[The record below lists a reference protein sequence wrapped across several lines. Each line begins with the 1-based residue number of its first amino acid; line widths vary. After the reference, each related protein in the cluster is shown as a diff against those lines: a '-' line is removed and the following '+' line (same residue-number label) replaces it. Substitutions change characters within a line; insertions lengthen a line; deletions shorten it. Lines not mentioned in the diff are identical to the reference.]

1 MSFGRDGRDGGD
13 VRGDR
18 ASGERGAQR
27 PKQKRP
33 PNVTR
38 AGLEASALRY
48 LERFDCSSERL
59 RKVLSE
65 RVAKAARAGVEGA
78 ASAPAIID
86 EILQRYRENGL
97 LNDERF
103 AKNFAESLRGRG
115 GSRRMIEM
123 KLRARGISGELAQHA
138 LKTEESPS
146 TSELEAAQAFARRRR
161 LGPHRKP
168 ELRAEFRQKDLMALA
183 RAGFDFDTAKRVI
196 GNSSVSGEFTAW
208 PAEEPA
214 FADHEA
220 RDSAG
225 PHHRG
230 LGPAPKRTDSAN
242 ESDDD
247 EF

>member
-1 MSFGRDGRDGGD
+1 MPF
-13 VRGDR
+13 
-18 ASGERGAQR
+18 GERAGRAVREAGAGPR
-27 PKQKRP
+27 KSPKAKRP

-65 RVAKAARAGVEGA
+65 RVAKAARAGVEA
-78 ASAPAIID
+78 AAAAPAIID
-86 EILQRYRENGL
+86 AILQRYRENGL

-103 AKNFAESLRGRG
+103 AKNLSESLRGRG

-123 KLRARGISGELAQHA
+123 KLRARGVSQEVAQQT
-138 LKTEESPS
+138 LKNVESPAS
-146 TSELEAAQAFARRRR
+146 SELEAAQAFARRRR

-168 ELRAEFRQKDLMALA
+168 EQREEYRRKDLMALA

-196 GNSSVSGEFTAW
+196 GNSWSS
-208 PAEEPA
+208 
-214 FADHEA
+214 
-220 RDSAG
+220 S
-225 PHHRG
+225 
-230 LGPAPKRTDSAN
+230 
-242 ESDDD
+242 DD